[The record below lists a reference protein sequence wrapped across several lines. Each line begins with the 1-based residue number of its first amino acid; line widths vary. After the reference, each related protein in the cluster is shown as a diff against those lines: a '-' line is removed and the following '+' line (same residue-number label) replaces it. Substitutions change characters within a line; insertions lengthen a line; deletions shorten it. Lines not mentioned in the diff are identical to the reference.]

1 MANRQST
8 SRTQE
13 DWVVVLVST
22 QAETLRVLDE
32 SENISLW

>member
-1 MANRQST
+1 
-8 SRTQE
+8 
-13 DWVVVLVST
+13 VVVLVST